1 MDYNQF
7 LKFILDPNIK
17 AADKDRL
24 FAKYPNF
31 ANQYLRKQL
40 KVEGKKP
47 GTGVYNEATKKVEQ
61 FKKAIDNKANQAK
74 DFLKE
79 VPKQAEQ
86 KATEFKKA
94 IDAKASQAKKTIDN
108 SKKVLTNEAN
118 QAKQVIKN
126 NAKAVTNNAKSAVK
140 GTVNNLTKNAVSM
153 EQALARE
160 GLKKSAQ
167 AGAKAAASA
176 GVKSAAKAGVGSVL
190 GPVVSGALALPT
202 TIKGLTDEN
211 ATPMSQMYDLLG
223 LGSAV
228 GIAAAPGLFKIPAFA
243 GSILF
248 PMASNAMR
256 NDNGDGTPDINNNSS
271 KALTPQDRQRITNNA
286 NATLLQAQQQSNEMQ
301 DAINW
306 YDDYN
311 NRMQN
316 NLDNAVNDTLN
327 LRPPAQSLTPTN
339 RQGNTNYPV
348 TNLPPV
354 NGQSN
359 ASNNNSNN
367 MVTNNMNNTTNNS
380 QFNNNANNLLNNI
393 QALSSYVKGVQ
404 QGNQLPNLGVS
415 PEELTAYQKALEV
428 YGNNVSQANKDIE
441 AYKQALLRDQN
452 VNSMIRMMGSVGN
465 VMSNLQPKQNMYTFN
480 QKGNFVGVGAPDATN
495 YNDAIDRAIKTPGMS
510 DRIRQQY
517 ELNEMIR
524 KNEADNATR
533 FADLLANARLSNET
547 GLPIQIVKSMNADN
561 YLDYIQPIQDRNT
574 KAQEI
579 ALTGVNNLIQDAQ
592 QQDADLAKAMAI
604 ADSNYTIEQLKQ
616 LNENQRAVLE
626 ANLKAQMNALDNTT
640 KLKAMQLAGYNAQ
653 ELEKLRQQDPNAY
666 LRAQGQIL
674 QAAALYGG
682 QVGALGQNMLF
693 NIFNNMNGTNN
704 QPVSQSDAVN
714 NYMQNVFK

>member
-1 MDYNQF
+1 MDYEQF
-7 LKFILDPNIK
+7 LKFILDPDVK
-17 AADKDRL
+17 ATDKDRL
-24 FAKYPNF
+24 FAKYPDL
-31 ANQYLRKQL
+31 ANRYLRRQL

-61 FKKAIDNKANQAK
+61 FKKALDNKDN
-74 DFLKE
+74 E
-79 VPKQAEQ
+79 
-86 KATEFKKA
+86 
-94 IDAKASQAKKTIDN
+94 AKKTIDN
-108 SKKVLTNEAN
+108 SKKVLTNKAN

-126 NAKAVTNNAKSAVK
+126 NAKAVTNNAKTAVK

-160 GLKKSAQ
+160 GLKKSTQAGTKTAAS
-167 AGAKAAASA
+167 AGAKAGIKGA
-176 GVKSAAKAGVGSVL
+176 VGSVL

-202 TIKGLTDEN
+202 TIKGLTDKN
-211 ATPMSQMYDLLG
+211 ATPLSQAYDLLG
-223 LGSAV
+223 LGSAI
-228 GIAAAPGLFKIPAFA
+228 GIGAAPGLFKIPALA
-243 GSILF
+243 GSVLF
-248 PMASNAMR
+248 PMASNVMR
-256 NDNGDGTPDINNNSS
+256 NNNGEGTPDINNNSL
-271 KALTPQDRQRITNNA
+271 KPLTPEERQRVINNA
-286 NATLLQAQQQSNEMQ
+286 DATLLQAQQQSNEMQ

-306 YDDYN
+306 YNDYN

-316 NLDNAVNDTLN
+316 NLDNAIGDTLN
-327 LRPPAQSLTPTN
+327 LRPPAQSLTPVN

-354 NGQSN
+354 NSQSN

-367 MVTNNMNNTTNNS
+367 MANNNMATNNP
-380 QFNNNANNLLNNI
+380 QFNNNVNNLLNNI
-393 QALSSYVKGVQ
+393 QALSSYTKGMQ
-404 QGNQLPNLGVS
+404 QGNQLPNLGVT
-415 PEELTAYQKALEV
+415 PEELTAYQNALEV
-428 YGNNVSQANKDIE
+428 YGKNVSQANKDIE

-452 VNSMIRMMGSVGN
+452 VDSMIRMMGSVGN
-465 VMSNLQPKQNMYTFN
+465 VISNLQPKQNMYTFN
-480 QKGNFVGVGAPDATN
+480 LKGDFVGVGAPDATN
-495 YNDAIDRAIKTPGMS
+495 YNDAVDRALKTPGMS

-517 ELNEMIR
+517 ELNEMMR
-524 KNEADNATR
+524 KNEAENATR

-547 GLPIQIVKSMNADN
+547 GLPIQVVKSMNADN

-579 ALTGVNNLIQDAQ
+579 ALTGVSNLIQDAQ

-604 ADSNYTIEQLKQ
+604 ANSNYTIEQLKQ
-616 LNENQRAVLE
+616 LNGNQRAVLE

-640 KLKAMQLAGYNAQ
+640 KIKAMQLAGYNAQ
-653 ELEKLRQQDPNAY
+653 ELEKLRQQDFNAY

-674 QAAALYGG
+674 QAAVLYGG

>member
-1 MDYNQF
+1 MAFNIIDNIYDMYTKRFPNASLDNF
-7 LKFILDPNIK
+7 LTYIK
-17 AADKDRL
+17 RNH
-24 FAKYPNF
+24 P
-31 ANQYLRKQL
+31 NQYKYAQQL
-40 KVEGKKP
+40 VDKARDYKVATE
-47 GTGVYNEATKKVEQ
+47 NE
-61 FKKAIDNKANQAK
+61 IK

-79 VPKQAEQ
+79 APKKAEQ

-94 IDAKASQAKKTIDN
+94 IDTKAK
-108 SKKVLTNEAN
+108 
-118 QAKQVIKN
+118 QAKQAVDTTKKVIKN
-126 NAKAVTNNAKSAVK
+126 NIGKATTTTKQAVTNTIDDLA
-140 GTVNNLTKNAVSM
+140 KNAVSM

-167 AGAKAAASA
+167 TGTKAAASA
-176 GVKSAAKAGVGSVL
+176 GAKAGIKGAL
-190 GPVVSGALALPT
+190 GTIAGPVISGALALPT

-211 ATPMSQMYDLLG
+211 ATPLSQAYDLLG

-228 GIAAAPGLFKIPAFA
+228 GIGLAPGLYKAPAIA
-243 GSILF
+243 GTILF
-248 PMASNAMR
+248 PMASDAMR
-256 NDNGDGTPDINNNSS
+256 NNNGAGTPDINNNSL
-271 KALTPQDRQRITNNA
+271 KPLTPEERQRIANNA
-286 NATLLQAQQQSNEMQ
+286 GATLLQAQQQSNEMQ

-306 YDDYN
+306 YDNYN

-316 NLDNAVNDTLN
+316 NLDNAINDTLN

-339 RQGNTNYPV
+339 RQGNINYPV

-367 MVTNNMNNTTNNS
+367 MVNNNMSNTTNNP
-380 QFNNNANNLLNNI
+380 QFNNNVNNLLNNI
-393 QALSSYVKGVQ
+393 QALSSYTKGIQ
-404 QGNQLPNLGVS
+404 QGNQLPNLGVT
-415 PEELTAYQKALEV
+415 PEELTAYQNALEV
-428 YGNNVSQANKDIE
+428 YGKNVSQANKDIE

-452 VNSMIRMMGSVGN
+452 VNSMIRMMGSAGN
-465 VMSNLQPKQNMYTFN
+465 VISNLQPKQNMYTFN
-480 QKGNFVGVGAPDATN
+480 QKGDFVGVGAPDATN
-495 YNDAIDRAIKTPGMS
+495 YNDAVDRAIKTPGIS

-524 KNEADNATR
+524 KNEAENATR

-547 GLPIQIVKSMNADN
+547 GLPIQVVKSMNADN

-579 ALTGVNNLIQDAQ
+579 ALTGVSNLIQDAQ

-640 KLKAMQLAGYNAQ
+640 KMKAMQLAGYNQ
-653 ELEKLRQQDPNAY
+653 LELEKLRQQDPNAY

-693 NIFNNMNGTNN
+693 NIFNNMNGTNA

>member
-1 MDYNQF
+1 MDYEQF
-7 LKFILDPNIK
+7 LKFILDPDTK
-17 AADKDRL
+17 TADKDRL
-24 FAKYPNF
+24 FAKYPEH
-31 ANQYLRKQL
+31 ANRYLRKQL

-61 FKKAIDNKANQAK
+61 FKKTIDNKASEATKKVEQFKKALDNKANQAK
-74 DFLKE
+74 
-79 VPKQAEQ
+79 Q
-86 KATEFKKA
+86 
-94 IDAKASQAKKTIDN
+94 
-108 SKKVLTNEAN
+108 VLTNKAN
-118 QAKQVIKN
+118 EAKQVINN
-126 NAKAVTNNAKSAVK
+126 NAKAVTNNAKTAVK

-160 GLKKSAQ
+160 GLTKTTQ
-167 AGAKAAASA
+167 AGTKAAASA
-176 GVKSAAKAGVGSVL
+176 GAKAGIKGAVGSIA

-211 ATPMSQMYDLLG
+211 ATPISKAYDLLG

-228 GIAAAPGLFKIPAFA
+228 AIGAAPGLYKIPAFM
-243 GSILF
+243 GSVLF
-248 PMASNAMR
+248 PMASNVMR

-271 KALTPQDRQRITNNA
+271 KPLTPEERQRIANNA
-286 NATLLQAQQQSNEMQ
+286 DATLLQAQQQSNEMQ

-306 YDDYN
+306 YDNYN

-316 NLDNAVNDTLN
+316 NLDSAINDTLN
-327 LRPPAQSLTPTN
+327 LRPPTQSLTPIN

-348 TNLPPV
+348 TNLPPI

-367 MVTNNMNNTTNNS
+367 MVTNNMSNTTNNP
-380 QFNNNANNLLNNI
+380 QFNNNVNNLLNNI
-393 QALSSYVKGVQ
+393 QALSSYTKGIQ
-404 QGNQLPNLGVS
+404 QGNQLPNLGVT
-415 PEELTAYQKALEV
+415 PEELTAYQNALEV
-428 YGNNVSQANKDIE
+428 YGKNVSQANKDIE

-452 VNSMIRMMGSVGN
+452 VNSMIRMMGSAGN
-465 VMSNLQPKQNMYTFN
+465 VISNLQPKQNMYTFN
-480 QKGNFVGVGAPDATN
+480 QKGQFVGVGAPDATN
-495 YNDAIDRAIKTPGMS
+495 YNDAVDRAIKTPGMS

-524 KNEADNATR
+524 KNESENATR

-547 GLPIQIVKSMNADN
+547 GLPIQVVKSMNADN

-579 ALTGVNNLIQDAQ
+579 ALTGVSKLIQDAQ

-626 ANLKAQMNALDNTT
+626 ANLKTQMNALDNTT
-640 KLKAMQLAGYNAQ
+640 KLKAMQLAGYNSQ

-674 QAAALYGG
+674 QAAALFGG
-682 QVGALGQNMLF
+682 QAGATGQSVLLNLLNNVGIGNGQQNDLGG
-693 NIFNNMNGTNN
+693 I
-704 QPVSQSDAVN
+704 VN